1 MVEAEGREKRH
12 AFAICYSTTCHEKQ
26 GFKDKVYSGYGRH
39 LAAEFATPKDLLTSS
54 EVLLTSEVMFTSE
67 VMLAAVKGF

>member
-1 MVEAEGREKRH
+1 VIWDEAEGREKRH

-39 LAAEFATPKDLLTSS
+39 LAAEFATPED
-54 EVLLTSEVMFTSE
+54 LLTSEVMFTSE

>member
-39 LAAEFATPKDLLTSS
+39 LAAEFATLED
-54 EVLLTSEVMFTSE
+54 LLTSEVMFTSE
-67 VMLAAVKGF
+67 VMLAAAKGF